1 MPQRGCD
8 VTVPLRFAEN
18 PASRDPSLW
27 TTFINAPVPLTRPFV
42 PMPAPAALLKKTVGH
57 GCTLEQILLLL
68 YLQQMSSS
76 LKDIDFQHMGRT
88 CLGHAARR
96 TANLL
101 TRHYNRH
108 MAVLGLELT
117 QAQLLAA
124 IADGSASSA
133 AEIARFL
140 GIDRSTLARN
150 LKPLEVAGLVTRQ
163 DGKGRKVLPVLTQLG
178 EAKVIE
184 IHRTWL
190 KAQEEVSALL
200 GPDGADAVRTQM
212 STLRKAVHILESQ
225 E

>member
-1 MPQRGCD
+1 
-8 VTVPLRFAEN
+8 
-18 PASRDPSLW
+18 
-27 TTFINAPVPLTRPFV
+27 
-42 PMPAPAALLKKTVGH
+42 
-57 GCTLEQILLLL
+57 
-68 YLQQMSSS
+68 
-76 LKDIDFQHMGRT
+76 MGRT

-108 MAVLGLELT
+108 MAALGLELT

-150 LKPLEVAGLVTRQ
+150 LKPLETAGLVSRQ

-190 KAQEEVSALL
+190 KAQEEVSTLL

-212 STLRKAVHILESQ
+212 SKLRKAVHILDSQ
-225 E
+225 EKPAADTASHSAPDETTLSGHQS

>member
-1 MPQRGCD
+1 
-8 VTVPLRFAEN
+8 
-18 PASRDPSLW
+18 
-27 TTFINAPVPLTRPFV
+27 
-42 PMPAPAALLKKTVGH
+42 
-57 GCTLEQILLLL
+57 
-68 YLQQMSSS
+68 
-76 LKDIDFQHMGRT
+76 
-88 CLGHAARR
+88 
-96 TANLL
+96 
-101 TRHYNRH
+101 

-190 KAQEEVSALL
+190 KAQEEVSTLL

-212 STLRKAVHILESQ
+212 STLRKVVHILESQ
-225 E
+225 EKAAADTASQSDPDETTFSGHQS

>member
-1 MPQRGCD
+1 M
-8 VTVPLRFAEN
+8 
-18 PASRDPSLW
+18 
-27 TTFINAPVPLTRPFV
+27 
-42 PMPAPAALLKKTVGH
+42 
-57 GCTLEQILLLL
+57 LL
-68 YLQQMSSS
+68 YLQQMPSS

-108 MAVLGLELT
+108 MAALGLELT

-163 DGKGRKVLPVLTQLG
+163 DGKGRKVLPVLTKLG

-212 STLRKAVHILESQ
+212 SKLRKAVHILESQ
-225 E
+225 EKPAADTASQSAPDETTLSGHQS

>member
-1 MPQRGCD
+1 M
-8 VTVPLRFAEN
+8 
-18 PASRDPSLW
+18 
-27 TTFINAPVPLTRPFV
+27 
-42 PMPAPAALLKKTVGH
+42 
-57 GCTLEQILLLL
+57 L

-76 LKDIDFQHMGRT
+76 LRAIDFQHMGRT

-101 TRHYNRH
+101 TRHYNKH
-108 MAVLGLELT
+108 LAALGLELT

-124 IADGSASSA
+124 IADGSAASA

-150 LKPLEVAGLVTRQ
+150 LKPLESAGLIARQ
-163 DGKGRKVLPVLTQLG
+163 GTGGKKVLPVLTPLG

-184 IHRTWL
+184 IHSTWL
-190 KAQEEVSALL
+190 KAQEELSTLL
-200 GPDGADAVRTQM
+200 GPDGADAVRAQM

-225 E
+225 DKAAADAVPPSSSD